1 MIKMNKNAA
10 FTIVAKNYIGLA
22 MILKDS
28 VHHYNRNVDF
38 YIFVVDKF
46 ENPIELPDE
55 IIFAENVLGISEE
68 RWRNMA
74 FKYDL
79 TEFCTAVKPF
89 CFKYLFKKEYEKA
102 IYFDPDIN
110 VFSSLSSIY
119 EILDNASVV
128 LTPQIAGIHTEYKG
142 ELPEYYMMQNGIFNM
157 GFCAMKNTSTMRH
170 FVDWWGVRLE
180 TMCFAE
186 RSMGYFTDQKWIDW
200 LPGFLESN
208 ELHVSRNLGM
218 NLAPW
223 NYFERKVV
231 EKDGDFYV
239 EYREDDNPQRCDKLI
254 FLHYAGYDYNCF
266 KRGEIKRKRIEDLQ
280 EYEDLNDVLSVYRD
294 RIQGL
299 ANTFD
304 MFINQT
310 YSYATYENGDLIEKF
325 HRRVYD
331 GLHLSE
337 NTNPFKTG
345 NGTFHE
351 ELRRKKLFGRKERV
365 DKVNKNNLPDIDKKI
380 SMVNR
385 LFSLFCKIIGYNRYV
400 LFVRGL
406 ISYSNMGTHSF
417 LINKDKICR

>member
-1 MIKMNKNAA
+1 MNNNVS

-22 MILKDS
+22 MILKDAI
-28 VHHYNRNVDF
+28 HQYNNDVDF

-46 ENPIELPDE
+46 DNPVELPDE
-55 IIFAENVLGISEE
+55 IIFAENALGISEE

-74 FKYDL
+74 FKYNL

-89 CFKYLFKKEYEKA
+89 CFKYLFGKGYSKS

-110 VFSSLSSIY
+110 VFSSLSPIY
-119 EILDNASVV
+119 ATLESASVV
-128 LTPQIAGIHTEYKG
+128 LTPQVAGIHTEYKG

-157 GFCAMKNTSTMRH
+157 GFCAMKNTQTIRH

-200 LPGFLESN
+200 LPGFLDSR

-231 EKDGDFYV
+231 DKDGEFFV
-239 EYREDDNPQRCDKLI
+239 EYRGDDNPQRCDKLI

-266 KRGEIKRKRIEDLQ
+266 KRGEIKRKRIESLQ
-280 EYEDLNDVLSVYRD
+280 EYDDLKGVLSVYRD
-294 RIQGL
+294 RIQEL
-299 ANTFD
+299 ADTFD

-325 HRRVYD
+325 HRRVYN
-331 GLHLSE
+331 GLQLRE
-337 NTNPFKTG
+337 EYNPFKIG
-345 NGTFHE
+345 KGTFHE
-351 ELRRKKLFGRKERV
+351 ELRRKKLFGRKNRV
-365 DKVNKNNLPDIDKKI
+365 DILNKNNMPNLDKKI
-380 SMVNR
+380 KMLNR
-385 LFSLFCKIIGYNRYV
+385 LFSLFSKIIGYKRYV

-406 ISYSNMGTHSF
+406 ITYSSMETHSF
-417 LINKDKICR
+417 LINKNNICR